1 MICLDQDFK
10 IIILEMAAVAS
21 AAPERHNVNLSQR
34 GRQVCTRSEMGD
46 EVKCAYHT
54 SVRTILG

>member
-1 MICLDQDFK
+1 
-10 IIILEMAAVAS
+10 MAAAAS

-34 GRQVCTRSEMGD
+34 GRQACTRSETGD

-54 SVRTILG
+54 FARTIWG

>member
-1 MICLDQDFK
+1 
-10 IIILEMAAVAS
+10 MAAVAS

-34 GRQVCTRSEMGD
+34 GRQVCMRSEMGD

-54 SVRTILG
+54 FVRTILG